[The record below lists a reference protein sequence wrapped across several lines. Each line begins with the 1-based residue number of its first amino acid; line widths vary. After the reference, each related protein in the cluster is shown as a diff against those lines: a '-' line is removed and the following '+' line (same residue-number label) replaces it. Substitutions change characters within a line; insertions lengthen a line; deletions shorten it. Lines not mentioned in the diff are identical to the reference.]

1 MDNKNSGHIAVVGMG
16 PGMESMMT
24 QQALQ
29 ALDEADVIVGYTV
42 YLDLL
47 GDRFEGKEFLS
58 TPMKQ
63 EAERCRMAFAEA
75 SKGKSVA
82 MVCSGDAGIYGMASL
97 MFEIK
102 EELGADADIE
112 IIPGITAASS
122 GAAVLGA
129 PLNHDFCV
137 ISLSD
142 LLTPWELIEK
152 RLRAAA
158 EGDFAVAIYN
168 PSSRK
173 RHDYLQKA
181 CDILLE
187 TAEPERA
194 CGYVRSI
201 GRDGEE
207 YHTCSLAELRN
218 TSVDMFTT
226 VFIGN
231 SQSRIIDGRLVTP
244 RGYHL

>member
-75 SKGKSVA
+75 AKGKSVA

-102 EELGADADIE
+102 EELSADAAIE

-168 PSSRK
+168 PSSKK